1 MLPMPPIM
9 STETW
14 ASCAEVRQIV
24 APKMIDANRNRFIMH
39 QIISGTSR
47 PDAKLSRKSTDWA
60 IKLEECRN
68 DTCKLWGT
76 IEGSST
82 GCSITTKLGCCVTKD
97 APPF

>member
-1 MLPMPPIM
+1 MLPMPIM

-24 APKMIDANRNRFIMH
+24 APKMIDANRNRFIMR

-76 IEGSST
+76 IEGSLT

>member
-1 MLPMPPIM
+1 MPIM

-47 PDAKLSRKSTDWA
+47 PDAKLLRKSTDWA

-76 IEGSST
+76 MSFVNGVQYHYEIR
-82 GCSITTKLGCCVTKD
+82 LLVTKD